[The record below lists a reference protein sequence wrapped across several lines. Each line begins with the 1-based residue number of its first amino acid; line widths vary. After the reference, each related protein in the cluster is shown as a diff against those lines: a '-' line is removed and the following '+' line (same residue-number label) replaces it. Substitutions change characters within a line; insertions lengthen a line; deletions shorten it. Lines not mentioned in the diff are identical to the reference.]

1 MITLTAATDAVVA
14 YAQEKGMKLQGQVVN
29 WGLVNDP
36 FGAAY
41 PDLWITTDC
50 RDHDLH
56 RFDFQDFVEFM
67 VAHQQEGLW

>member
-1 MITLTAATDAVVA
+1 MSALTAATDAVVA
-14 YAQEKGMKLQGQVVN
+14 YAQEKGMKLQGQVED
-29 WGLVNDP
+29 WGLMSGP
-36 FGAAY
+36 FRAAY

-50 RDHDLH
+50 GDHDLP